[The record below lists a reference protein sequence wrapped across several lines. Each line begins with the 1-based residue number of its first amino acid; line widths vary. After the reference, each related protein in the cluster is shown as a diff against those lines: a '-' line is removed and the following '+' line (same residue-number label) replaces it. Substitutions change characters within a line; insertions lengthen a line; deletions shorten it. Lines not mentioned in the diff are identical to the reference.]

1 MRDSM
6 RTDLFMNQEDQLNQE
21 ILNYL
26 ERMKFSGVAHY
37 FCCWSYGW
45 ARIFHLMD
53 RWTGITTTTVSPIIQ
68 MILRCDLLIFTK
80 DEILIKRVKLFGK
93 ESLPTHSDNKHLV
106 RLSRKD
112 IQSLQVKPIKSR
124 FIGEGG
130 YEIRIQA
137 DKKYYFE
144 IHNLTD
150 NSFSA
155 VQFKQMLR
163 QGYFESKGME
173 MSIFTG
179 NRYNKQA

>member
-1 MRDSM
+1 M

-26 ERMKFSGVAHY
+26 ERMKFSALRIIFVAGPMVGENLSSIGSLDRNHY
-37 FCCWSYGW
+37 DD
-45 ARIFHLMD
+45 RI
-53 RWTGITTTTVSPIIQ
+53 PNCP
-68 MILRCDLLIFTK
+68 MILHCDLLIFTK
-80 DEILIKRVKLFGK
+80 DGILIKRVKLFGK
-93 ESLPTHSDNKHLV
+93 ESLPAHSDNKHLV
-106 RLSRKD
+106 RLSRKN

-124 FIGEGG
+124 YIGEGG
-130 YEIRIQA
+130 YEIMVQA

-163 QGYFESKGME
+163 QGYFE
-173 MSIFTG
+173 
-179 NRYNKQA
+179 

>member
-1 MRDSM
+1 
-6 RTDLFMNQEDQLNQE
+6 
-21 ILNYL
+21 
-26 ERMKFSGVAHY
+26 
-37 FCCWSYGW
+37 
-45 ARIFHLMD
+45 MD
-53 RWTGITTTTVSPIIQ
+53 RWTGITTTAVSPIVQ
-68 MILRCDLLIFTK
+68 MILHCDLLIFTK

-93 ESLPTHSDNKHLV
+93 ESLPAHSDNKHLV
-106 RLSRKD
+106 RLSRKN

-130 YEIRIQA
+130 YEIMIQA

-163 QGYFESKGME
+163 QGYFE
-173 MSIFTG
+173 
-179 NRYNKQA
+179 

>member
-45 ARIFHLMD
+45 ARIFHQMD
-53 RWTGITTTTVSPIIQ
+53 RWTGISTTTVYPIVQ
-68 MILRCDLLIFTK
+68 MILRCYLLVFTK

-93 ESLPTHSDNKHLV
+93 ESLPAHSDNKHLV
-106 RLSRKD
+106 RLSRKN

-130 YEIRIQA
+130 YEIMIQA

-163 QGYFESKGME
+163 QGYFE
-173 MSIFTG
+173 
-179 NRYNKQA
+179 

>member
-1 MRDSM
+1 MRDLM

-26 ERMKFSGVAHY
+26 ERMKLSGVAHY

-53 RWTGITTTTVSPIIQ
+53 RWTGITTTTVYPIVQ
-68 MILRCDLLIFTK
+68 MILHCDLLIFTK

-93 ESLPTHSDNKHLV
+93 ESLPAHSDNKHLV
-106 RLSRKD
+106 RLSRKN

-130 YEIRIQA
+130 YEIMIQA

-155 VQFKQMLR
+155 VNFKLMLR
-163 QGYFESKGME
+163 QGYFE
-173 MSIFTG
+173 
-179 NRYNKQA
+179 

>member
-6 RTDLFMNQEDQLNQE
+6 RIDLFINKEDQLNQE

-26 ERMKFSGVAHY
+26 ERMKLSGVAHY

-45 ARIFHLMD
+45 ARIFHLLD

-68 MILRCDLLIFTK
+68 MILRCDLLVFTK

-93 ESLPTHSDNKHLV
+93 ESLPAHSDNKHLV

>member
-21 ILNYL
+21 ILNYF

-37 FCCWSYGW
+37 FCCWSYGC
-45 ARIFHLMD
+45 ARIFHRMD
-53 RWTGITTTTVSPIIQ
+53 RWTEITTTTVYPIVQ
-68 MILRCDLLIFTK
+68 MILHCDLLIFTK
-80 DEILIKRVKLFGK
+80 DEILIKRVKLFSK
-93 ESLPTHSDNKHLV
+93 ESLPAHSDNKHLV
-106 RLSRKD
+106 RLSRKN

-155 VQFKQMLR
+155 VNFKQMLR
-163 QGYFESKGME
+163 QGYFE
-173 MSIFTG
+173 
-179 NRYNKQA
+179 

>member
-6 RTDLFMNQEDQLNQE
+6 RTDLFINQEDLLNQE

-37 FCCWSYGW
+37 FCCWSYGC
-45 ARIFHLMD
+45 ARIFHRMD

-68 MILRCDLLIFTK
+68 MILRYDLLIFTK

-93 ESLPTHSDNKHLV
+93 ESLPAHSDNKHLV

-155 VQFKQMLR
+155 VNFKQMLR
-163 QGYFESKGME
+163 QGYFE
-173 MSIFTG
+173 
-179 NRYNKQA
+179 